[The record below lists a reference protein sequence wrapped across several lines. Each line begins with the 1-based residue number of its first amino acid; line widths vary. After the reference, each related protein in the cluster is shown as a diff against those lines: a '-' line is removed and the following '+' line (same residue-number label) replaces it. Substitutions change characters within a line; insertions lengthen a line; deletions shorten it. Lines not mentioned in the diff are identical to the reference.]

1 MKNRILAMPAAVP
14 AIPPKPS
21 AAAIRANTKNT
32 SAQPSIIAPYV
43 CSLVSPQEEQER
55 CHLPFRPSQHA
66 RSALCVSDQRHHAG
80 ARSGEIRS
88 QHRRFLARSRAAHAV
103 AGEFAAL
110 LPTRQRGARDT
121 VAHTRQHDGYG
132 AARKLPFATWQNG
145 PSRTKTPPLRV
156 PLGRLPQAPP
166 ANHIPSTSRCPAR
179 RAARQEDEAIV
190 QAPMACLPALSAAA
204 PA

>member
-88 QHRRFLARSRAAHAV
+88 QHRRFLARSRAA
-103 AGEFAAL
+103 
-110 LPTRQRGARDT
+110 T
-121 VAHTRQHDGYG
+121 
-132 AARKLPFATWQNG
+132 
-145 PSRTKTPPLRV
+145 PLRV
-156 PLGRLPQAPP
+156 NLRRCFRQDSEGLEILSLIHDNMMDTVLP
-166 ANHIPSTSRCPAR
+166 ANCPLPRGRMGLPGRRPPYALRWAGCHKRLLRTTHLQTPRCPAR